1 MIKSLAL
8 SLAVL
13 AGTSSAASAGTVFFK
28 NCSSLAMADI
38 KVFDQTAMPGSPP
51 SGTALTIRVGTQK
64 SFTCDTDICRMTVD
78 YRVRTGWNRSG
89 IRGTL
94 NTELRDGAAACL
106 KPDPT
111 RDGDQLLENAPSGC
125 AC

>member
-8 SLAVL
+8 SLAIL
-13 AGTSSAASAGTVFFK
+13 AGMSSAASAATVFFK

-38 KVFDQTAMPGSPP
+38 KVFAQTAAPGSPP
-51 SGTALTIRVGTQK
+51 AGIGLGIRVNTQK

-78 YRVRTGWNRSG
+78 YRVRTGWNQSG

-106 KPDPT
+106 KPDPN
-111 RDGDQLLENAPSGC
+111 RDGDQLLDNAPTGC